1 MHHDQRDAR
10 DASIR
15 QEQRAKATTSA
26 VLQRQL
32 HDRKHEEGHDQRGT
46 IREST
51 GQAKASKGRAAACQI
66 SKKSHQKKT
75 NDSDP
80 EQKLDQRTARK
91 HRVDASGRERW
102 TRLERTMSVVCLGQT
117 TSHIDSRTLSHV
129 LPV

>member
-1 MHHDQRDAR
+1 MLEMHLYDRNKEQKPRPARCYRDSYTTENTR
-10 DASIR
+10 
-15 QEQRAKATTSA
+15 KATTSV
-26 VLQRQL
+26 VLYENLQDRQKL
-32 HDRKHEEGHDQRGT
+32 RKEEQLPVKFR
-46 IREST
+46 
-51 GQAKASKGRAAACQI
+51 
-66 SKKSHQKKT
+66 KKSHQKKT